1 MPFFKFQVLF
11 PSTYNEQAT
20 QVDDDDN
27 NGFIVIYFQS
37 IDVDNVAKKAEFYWS
52 TQPYRYYIIVW

>member
-37 IDVDNVAKKAEFYWS
+37 IDVDNVAKKAEFY
-52 TQPYRYYIIVW
+52 